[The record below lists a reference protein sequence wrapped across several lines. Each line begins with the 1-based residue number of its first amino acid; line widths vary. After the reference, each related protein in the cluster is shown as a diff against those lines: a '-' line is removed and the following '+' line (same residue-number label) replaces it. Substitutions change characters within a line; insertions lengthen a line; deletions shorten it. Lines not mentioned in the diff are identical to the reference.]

1 MDDQLPVTDESRR
14 FLPAL
19 KHRDFRVFY
28 GGLVASSFGN
38 NFTQLAMTWQMY
50 EMTGSPLQLG
60 LLGLSRAVATMPLLL
75 FGGLLADAIDR
86 RRLMLLMQG
95 GHLCVATSLLA
106 LSVVGLLS
114 PAVFYVATVF
124 NAIFGALENPA
135 RQAIVPNLV
144 PDAELTNAIALNATQ
159 RSVST
164 IAGPPLAG
172 VFLGFVGPTANYA
185 VAWLSWVAMLWAL
198 LSIHPSARVVGGRRA
213 MSINSLRESFS
224 YVWGHPILLSMM
236 FLDFGAN
243 FLGQARALLP
253 VYASDILGGGPQGFG
268 ILSGASA
275 VGSAGGGLV
284 MSAISHVRHAGIG
297 ALVGVSLYAVCT
309 ILFAYNTNFWLAWLL
324 LAGEG
329 LGDSIS
335 HVFRLTIL
343 QLNVPDQL
351 RGRVTSVN
359 MLFTQSGG
367 PLGSFRAGGMAQW
380 LGPELAVF
388 SGGVA
393 ARGVVAAIGSALPM
407 VRRFVIEDTMA
418 HSRGGA
424 S

>member
-1 MDDQLPVTDESRR
+1 MAIFASA
-14 FLPAL
+14 AL
-19 KHRDFRVFY
+19 
-28 GGLVASSFGN
+28 LV
-38 NFTQLAMTWQMY
+38 
-50 EMTGSPLQLG
+50 
-60 LLGLSRAVATMPLLL
+60 GLSLL
-75 FGGLLADAIDR
+75 
-86 RRLMLLMQG
+86 
-95 GHLCVATSLLA
+95 
-106 LSVVGLLS
+106 GLLS
-114 PAVFYVATVF
+114 PAAFYVATVL

-144 PDAELTNAIALNATQ
+144 PDADLTNAIALNATQ

-164 IAGPPLAG
+164 IAGPPIAG
-172 VFLGFVGPTANYA
+172 ILLGFVGPTANYA
-185 VAWLSWVAMLWAL
+185 VALLSWVAMLGAL
-198 LSIHPSARVVGGRRA
+198 ASIHPSARAVGGRRA
-213 MSINSLRESFS
+213 ISLQSLRESFS

-253 VYASDILGGGPQGFG
+253 LYASDILGGGAQGFG

-275 VGSAGGGLV
+275 VGSLSGGLL
-284 MSAISHVRHAGIG
+284 MSALGHIRHAGIG

-309 ILFAYNTNFWLAWLL
+309 ILFAYNTSFVLAWLL
-324 LAGEG
+324 LVGEG

-367 PLGSFRAGGMAQW
+367 PLGSFRAGSMAQW

-388 SGGVA
+388 TGGVA
-393 ARGVVAAIGSALPM
+393 VLGLVAFIGARIPM
-407 VRRFVIEDTMA
+407 VREFVIADSTPA
-418 HSRGGA
+418 HPRCPMRPSLRGHSSGFPIA
-424 S
+424 QSVIAWAVR